1 MKWIAEIALAALLVV
16 PTLASAFEGPELYP
30 GEAALYEAAA
40 KEGMI
45 VSFDTGPTWANWGTM
60 FKRFKKRY
68 PEVEMV
74 YNDLGSAVTVVT
86 LDKAQLAAAESL
98 GAGRL
103 RALADILIPQI
114 LPTALAAYCLVAAVA
129 IGAYGTAL
137 ALVGTQVNIL
147 PLLLFSKISETGSD
161 FPAAAAL
168 SLILLAICSL
178 IMATAELFSASRS

>member
-1 MKWIAEIALAALLVV
+1 
-16 PTLASAFEGPELYP
+16 
-30 GEAALYEAAA
+30 
-40 KEGMI
+40 
-45 VSFDTGPTWANWGTM
+45 
-60 FKRFKKRY
+60 
-68 PEVEMV
+68 MV